1 MDQMTLDE
9 RYRLGEDAAFA
20 EMYKTHRVMLFRY
33 FYYRLY
39 PYLHAKSRNEA
50 EDQAE
55 DVLLEAIQK
64 HTLYKPNR
72 CPLFGWLRLLAKHR
86 CSVYLERFSPV
97 HPEARME
104 EQPTNS
110 MQKPCGSYELNGTLV
125 IVYEPAPEPAE
136 EPKSN
141 VEQMILNVDILERI
155 PAHAIDP
162 NLTILLDE
170 LTSKLK
176 EREQEVLFR
185 TVEGS
190 SDKEIA
196 DEMKISVS
204 SVSRTK
210 SEARAK
216 LRAAKDVRRKPFA
229 ADFLN
234 QS

>member
-1 MDQMTLDE
+1 MDQMSLDE
-9 RYRLGEDAAFA
+9 RYRLGEETAFV

-39 PYLHAKSRNEA
+39 PYLHAASRNEA

-55 DVLLEAIQK
+55 FVLLEAIQK
-64 HTLYKPNR
+64 HTQYQPRR

-86 CSVYLERFSPV
+86 CSNYFRRFIPISPKPGMAV
-97 HPEARME
+97 R
-104 EQPTNS
+104 PTNS
-110 MQKPCGSYELNGTLV
+110 MQKPCGSYESNGTIV
-125 IVYEPAPEPAE
+125 IVYPPAPEPEE

-141 VEQMILNVDILERI
+141 VEQMIFDVDILERI

-170 LTSKLK
+170 LTSKLT

-196 DEMKISVS
+196 DEMKISVT
-204 SVSRTK
+204 SVARTK

-216 LRAAKDVRRKPFA
+216 LRAAKDVPRKPFA
-229 ADFLN
+229 AGF
-234 QS
+234 